1 MEIQSDILVTAKTG
15 AYDHYSNVYE
25 EGGLK
30 LDIQAD
36 ENYLANTA
44 SVVSEITSN
53 VFKGNFDLFEINLP
67 AGMLSQ
73 YTRLEVIALE
83 YPQLCRFLTAA
94 SKIADPLER
103 LKYVVTGYVDTVHQ
117 QDRQSDSA
125 SPAPQVL
132 SADSRRSR

>member
-1 MEIQSDILVTAKTG
+1 MEIESDILVTGKTG
-15 AYDHYSNVYE
+15 EYDHYSNVYE

-30 LDIQAD
+30 LDIEAD

-83 YPQLCRFLTAA
+83 YPQLCRFLSTA
-94 SKIADPLER
+94 SRITDPLER
-103 LKYVVTGYVDTVHQ
+103 MKYVVAGYVG
-117 QDRQSDSA
+117 SA
-125 SPAPQVL
+125 NRPAGEPLHSSADPQRL
-132 SADSRRSR
+132 SADSSSSR

>member
-1 MEIQSDILVTAKTG
+1 MEIQSDILVTDNTG
-15 AYDHYSNVYE
+15 TYDHFSNVYE

-30 LDIQAD
+30 LDIEAD
-36 ENYLANTA
+36 ENYIANTA

-53 VFKGNFDLFEINLP
+53 VFKGNFDLFDINLP

-83 YPQLCRFLTAA
+83 FPELCRYLTAA

-103 LKYVVTGYVDTVHQ
+103 FKYVVAGYVG
-117 QDRQSDSA
+117 
-125 SPAPQVL
+125 SP
-132 SADSRRSR
+132 D